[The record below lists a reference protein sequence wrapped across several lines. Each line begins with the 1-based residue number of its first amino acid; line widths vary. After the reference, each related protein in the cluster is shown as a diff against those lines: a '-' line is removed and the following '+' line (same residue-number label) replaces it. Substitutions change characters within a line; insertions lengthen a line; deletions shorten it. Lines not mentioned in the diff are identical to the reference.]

1 MKRIDRL
8 YVHTPSA
15 CSGQLE
21 HTGRHVF
28 AYDPALLATPSAA
41 ISLTMPMRLA
51 SYEHTLMLPA
61 LQTFM
66 PEGFIAERLRE
77 RFGKT
82 FKMNDMALLAL
93 SSGDAIGRL
102 RVSVARDAPTTSAT
116 IALRELLA
124 DQGNRALFDD
134 LCERFLFSSAIAG
147 VQPKVLVTATNE
159 LAVKK
164 TSGKNKMSLEARAA
178 IKTAQY
184 IVKAGETSLPNLAAN
199 EFHCLSIARD
209 AGLDVPE
216 FWLSEDEKRLIVA
229 RFDRIDNAVLG
240 FEDMV
245 SLQGK
250 QNADKYDGSYES
262 VAKAITLNASPAHLA
277 SSLKA
282 LFEIVTLSVLLRNGD
297 AHLKNFGLL
306 YTDPTTDDC
315 RLAPTYDIV
324 TTTTYLAND
333 RMALSLARDRTWPT
347 DGALIKFG
355 REHCRVNAPR
365 KTIDRIR
372 QAISDYRPS
381 QAKNVWKQ
389 QRVLV
394 VQSDNIIRKNSPKL
408 PSEKQL

>member
-8 YVHTPSA
+8 YVHTPNA

-21 HTGRHVF
+21 HSGRHVF
-28 AYDPALLATPSAA
+28 AYDPALLTTPSAA

-66 PEGFIAERLRE
+66 PEGFIAERIRE

-102 RVSVARDAPTTSAT
+102 RVSLSREALANNAT

-134 LCERFLFSSAIAG
+134 LCERFLFGSAISG
-147 VQPKVLVTATNE
+147 VQPKVLVSATSE
-159 LAVKK
+159 VVPFKK
-164 TSGKNKMSLEARAA
+164 TNREDKLSLEARAA
-178 IKTAQY
+178 VKTAQY
-184 IVKAGETSLPNLAAN
+184 IVKAGEISLPNLAAN
-199 EFHCLSIARD
+199 EFHCLSIAKK
-209 AGLDVPE
+209 AGLIVPD
-216 FWLSEDEKRLIVA
+216 FWLSEDEKRLILA
-229 RFDRIDNAVLG
+229 RFDRIDNSAIG

-250 QNADKYDGSYES
+250 QNVDKYDGSYES
-262 VAKAITLNASPAHLA
+262 IAKAIVLNASPAHLA

-282 LFEIVTLSVLLRNGD
+282 LFEIVALSVVLRNGD

-306 YTDPTTDDC
+306 YTDPTSDDC

-324 TTTTYLAND
+324 TTTMYLASD
-333 RMALSLARDRTWPT
+333 RMALSLGRDRAWPT
-347 DGALIKFG
+347 DAALVKFG
-355 REHCRVNAPR
+355 REHCRISAPR
-365 KTIDRIR
+365 DAIERIR
-372 QAISDYRPS
+372 QAIADYRPT
-381 QAKNVWKQ
+381 QAKAAWKNQ
-389 QRVLV
+389 HKRIV
-394 VQSDNIIRKNSPKL
+394 S
-408 PSEKQL
+408 SENTAKKY

>member
-8 YVHTPSA
+8 YVHTPNA

-21 HTGRHVF
+21 HHGRHVF
-28 AYDPALLATPSAA
+28 AYDPSVLSEPSAA

-93 SSGDAIGRL
+93 SAGDAIGRL
-102 RVSVARDAPTTSAT
+102 RVSLTREAPTNNAT

-147 VQPKVLVTATNE
+147 VQPKVLVTATSE
-159 LAVKK
+159 FAPERKSDRKEKL
-164 TSGKNKMSLEARAA
+164 SLETRAA

-184 IVKAGETSLPNLAAN
+184 IVKAGETSLPDLAAN
-199 EFHCLSIARD
+199 EFHCLSIARA

-216 FWLSEDEKRLIVA
+216 FWLSEDEKRLVVS
-229 RFDRIDNAVLG
+229 RFDRIENASLG

-250 QNADKYDGSYES
+250 QNTEKYDGSYES
-262 VAKAITLNASPAHLA
+262 TAKAITLNASPAQLA

-306 YTDPTTDDC
+306 YTDPTSDDC

-324 TTTTYLAND
+324 TTTMYLPSD
-333 RMALSLARDRTWPT
+333 RMALSLARDRAWPSDT
-347 DGALIKFG
+347 TLIKFG
-355 REHCRVNAPR
+355 REHCRLSAPQ
-365 KTIDRIR
+365 KTIERLR
-372 QAISDYRPS
+372 QAIIDYRPA
-381 QAKNVWKQ
+381 QAKNVWKP
-389 QRVLV
+389 QRALI
-394 VQSDNIIRKNSPKL
+394 VQRDNAIKKASP
-408 PSEKQL
+408 

>member
-8 YVHTPSA
+8 YVHTPEA

-21 HTGRHVF
+21 HSGRHVF
-28 AYDPALLATPSAA
+28 AYDPALLDQPSAA

-66 PEGFIAERLRE
+66 PEGFIAERIRE

-82 FKMNDMALLAL
+82 FKMNDMALLSL

-102 RVSVARDAPTTSAT
+102 RVSLAREAATSNAT
-116 IALRELLA
+116 IALRELLT

-134 LCERFLFSSAIAG
+134 LCEQFLFASAISG
-147 VQPKVLVTATNE
+147 VQPKVLVTATSE
-159 LAVKK
+159 LAPLKK
-164 TSGKNKMSLEARAA
+164 SNLKDKLSLDVRAA
-178 IKTAQY
+178 VKTAQY
-184 IVKAGETSLPNLAAN
+184 IVKAGEISSPNLAAN
-199 EFHCLSIARD
+199 EFHCLSIAKK
-209 AGLDVPE
+209 AGLDAPD
-216 FWLSEDEKRLIVA
+216 FWLSEDEKRLIIA
-229 RFDRIDNAVLG
+229 RFDRVDNQAIG

-262 VAKAITLNASPAHLA
+262 IAKAILLNASPAHLA

-282 LFEIVTLSVLLRNGD
+282 LFEIVALSVMLRNGD

-306 YTDPTTDDC
+306 YTNPASDDC

-324 TTTTYLAND
+324 TTTMYLAND
-333 RMALSLARDRTWPT
+333 RMALSLARDRAWPT
-347 DGALIKFG
+347 DAALVKFG
-355 REHCRVNAPR
+355 REHCRVNSPQ
-365 KTIDRIR
+365 KTIDRLR
-372 QAISDYRPS
+372 QAIAEYRPT
-381 QAKNVWKQ
+381 QAEDIWKQ
-389 QRVLV
+389 QRTFIV
-394 VQSDNIIRKNSPKL
+394 SCDNL
-408 PSEKQL
+408 T

>member
-8 YVHTPSA
+8 YVHTSQV

-21 HTGRHVF
+21 HSGRHVF
-28 AYDPALLATPSAA
+28 AYDPALLTTPGAA

-66 PEGFIAERLRE
+66 PEGFIAERIRE
-77 RFGKT
+77 RFGKA

-102 RVSVARDAPTTSAT
+102 RVSLSREAATNNAT

-134 LCERFLFSSAIAG
+134 LCERFLFGSAISG
-147 VQPKVLVTATNE
+147 VQPKVLVTATHDVVLPRQNSR
-159 LAVKK
+159 A
-164 TSGKNKMSLEARAA
+164 NKLSLEARAA
-178 IKTAQY
+178 VKTAQY
-184 IVKAGETSLPNLAAN
+184 IVKAGEISLPNLVAN
-199 EFHCLSIARD
+199 EFHCLSIAKK
-209 AGLDVPE
+209 AGLEVPE
-216 FWLSEDEKRLIVA
+216 FWLSEDEKRLVVT
-229 RFDRIDNAVLG
+229 RFDRIDNAALG

-262 VAKAITLNASPAHLA
+262 IAKAITLNASPAFVA
-277 SSLKA
+277 SSLNA
-282 LFEIVTLSVLLRNGD
+282 FFETVVLSALLRNGD

-306 YTDPTTDDC
+306 YTDPASDDC

-324 TTTTYLAND
+324 TTTMYLAND
-333 RMALSLARDRTWPT
+333 RLALSLARERAWPT
-347 DGALIKFG
+347 DAQLVKLG
-355 REHCRVNAPR
+355 REHCRVRSPLA
-365 KTIDRIR
+365 TIERIR
-372 QAISDYRPS
+372 QAVLDYRPT
-381 QAKNVWKQ
+381 QAKEVWKS
-389 QRVLV
+389 QRKLIVS
-394 VQSDNIIRKNSPKL
+394 SDNATKKVAR
-408 PSEKQL
+408 

>member
-8 YVHTPSA
+8 YVHTPNA

-21 HTGRHVF
+21 HHGRHVF
-28 AYDPALLATPSAA
+28 AYDPSVLSEPSAA
-41 ISLTMPMRLA
+41 ISLTMPVRLA

-102 RVSVARDAPTTSAT
+102 RVSLTREPPANDAT

-147 VQPKVLVTATNE
+147 VQPKVLVTATSE
-159 LAVKK
+159 FAPERKSDRKEKL
-164 TSGKNKMSLEARAA
+164 SLETRAA

-184 IVKAGETSLPNLAAN
+184 IVKAGETSLPDLAAN
-199 EFHCLSIARD
+199 EFHCLSIARA

-216 FWLSEDEKRLIVA
+216 FWLSEDEKRLIVS
-229 RFDRIDNAVLG
+229 RFDRIENAPLG

-250 QNADKYDGSYES
+250 QNTEKYDGSYES
-262 VAKAITLNASPAHLA
+262 IAKAITLNVSPAHLA
-277 SSLKA
+277 SSLGA
-282 LFEIVTLSVLLRNGD
+282 LFELVALSVLLRNGD

-324 TTTTYLAND
+324 TTTMYLPND
-333 RMALSLARDRTWPT
+333 RMALNLARDRAWPSDAT
-347 DGALIKFG
+347 LIKFG
-355 REHCRVNAPR
+355 REHCRMSAPQ
-365 KTIDRIR
+365 KTIERLR
-372 QAISDYRPS
+372 QAIIDYRPA
-381 QAKNVWKQ
+381 QAKNVWKP
-389 QRVLV
+389 QRALI
-394 VQSDNIIRKNSPKL
+394 VQRDNAIRKASP
-408 PSEKQL
+408 